1 MVVVKVGICC
11 MDVKLTSKPMQAILN
26 RLRRY
31 DDLEIITFQNSC
43 IFEQPVEAWPI
54 VDFFICFYSS
64 GFPLKKAEEY
74 VQLRS
79 PVCINDVLSQHI
91 LLDRTLVYDMLR
103 SNGIPVPNYQVITDY
118 NNNHD
123 SGAETASSYDF
134 ILGEDRKPDFRR
146 MLMESKCDDP
156 TPAAIFATQNA
167 QDTREDDYKKEKYWG
182 KDDPVQEN
190 DDCIIINGVKIQ
202 KPFVEKPVY
211 SEDHNI
217 YVYYPRSIGG
227 GSKRL
232 FRKIK
237 DRSSKFYPN
246 VSTVRRNGAYIYENF
261 ISTDGADI
269 KVYTVGPDYAHAE
282 ARKAPTVDGRVNRKD
297 GKEVRYHVILNQ
309 QEKEIARKITQI
321 FGQNVCGFDILRTDG
336 ISYVCDVNGWSFV
349 KGNTKYENDCA
360 QIIYE
365 MIQSKLSNHEVSSAS
380 RLLEDNDKMYLNET
394 CGPMEFPGGEYDPS
408 IKKDDRE
415 LKCVLSVIRHGDR
428 APKEKIKLLVT
439 HPAFL
444 TFFQNKDPKH
454 EVKLKSV
461 SQLTEFFRTVD
472 KVLKDK
478 CPSSEIGQAWIP
490 SKYCSPPSPFSSAP
504 DSNGCTCDCDGSCNY
519 TNDCVEI
526 LREIISKLKSSS
538 FSGINRKVQLKPVEW
553 TKISV
558 GDGKTQLVVTKA
570 LLVFKYGGELTK
582 YGINQTR
589 WFGQYFRNTHYPF
602 SGMSCGSLHNLFAH
616 DIKFYT
622 ADEGRVQMT
631 AAVFATAF
639 MNLLP
644 EEVIPTLY
652 AIVWNNKRS
661 NELLEHT
668 TSDSPAVIACKRE
681 INAIM
686 NSDIDFSYENT
697 SLDPDLIIGGVT
709 VRELRELGLAKIG
722 NPYRRMM
729 SLLDAINDLMEQLC
743 FDENC
748 ARNPTACTCG
758 ANASGSST
766 THLKTPTATIS
777 AKASFTSVTPK
788 TPTMAPATTDEKF
801 KRVSGRMCKSLPRTT
816 RYVQLGKI
824 FNQWDRLQ
832 RSIYSKTTRKFDV
845 SKVPDAMD
853 FAEYGYISFH
863 TEPYVKLFKAV
874 YDKAALLGSWIVP
887 QEYGVTE
894 GAKANVAE
902 EVVGPLIRKIICD
915 MHQMLDQRKLRT
927 VSRFYFTSESH
938 LNSLCNFL
946 ELRLGIPFPGQ
957 RIEDYLAHFVFKMYE
972 NTTVPITDP
981 SRFTVEIWHSPGSNA
996 MQNPYPT
1003 RQIDNF
1009 TVQPQ
1014 LFWPKAFTLEEFTS
1028 IFS

>member
-408 IKKDDRE
+408 IK
-415 LKCVLSVIRHGDR
+415 
-428 APKEKIKLLVT
+428 
-439 HPAFL
+439 
-444 TFFQNKDPKH
+444 
-454 EVKLKSV
+454 
-461 SQLTEFFRTVD
+461 
-472 KVLKDK
+472 
-478 CPSSEIGQAWIP
+478 
-490 SKYCSPPSPFSSAP
+490 
-504 DSNGCTCDCDGSCNY
+504 
-519 TNDCVEI
+519 
-526 LREIISKLKSSS
+526 
-538 FSGINRKVQLKPVEW
+538 
-553 TKISV
+553 
-558 GDGKTQLVVTKA
+558 
-570 LLVFKYGGELTK
+570 
-582 YGINQTR
+582 
-589 WFGQYFRNTHYPF
+589 
-602 SGMSCGSLHNLFAH
+602 
-616 DIKFYT
+616 
-622 ADEGRVQMT
+622 
-631 AAVFATAF
+631 
-639 MNLLP
+639 
-644 EEVIPTLY
+644 
-652 AIVWNNKRS
+652 
-661 NELLEHT
+661 
-668 TSDSPAVIACKRE
+668 
-681 INAIM
+681 
-686 NSDIDFSYENT
+686 
-697 SLDPDLIIGGVT
+697 
-709 VRELRELGLAKIG
+709 
-722 NPYRRMM
+722 
-729 SLLDAINDLMEQLC
+729 
-743 FDENC
+743 
-748 ARNPTACTCG
+748 
-758 ANASGSST
+758 
-766 THLKTPTATIS
+766 
-777 AKASFTSVTPK
+777 
-788 TPTMAPATTDEKF
+788 
-801 KRVSGRMCKSLPRTT
+801 
-816 RYVQLGKI
+816 
-824 FNQWDRLQ
+824 
-832 RSIYSKTTRKFDV
+832 
-845 SKVPDAMD
+845 
-853 FAEYGYISFH
+853 
-863 TEPYVKLFKAV
+863 
-874 YDKAALLGSWIVP
+874 
-887 QEYGVTE
+887 
-894 GAKANVAE
+894 
-902 EVVGPLIRKIICD
+902 
-915 MHQMLDQRKLRT
+915 
-927 VSRFYFTSESH
+927 
-938 LNSLCNFL
+938 
-946 ELRLGIPFPGQ
+946 
-957 RIEDYLAHFVFKMYE
+957 
-972 NTTVPITDP
+972 
-981 SRFTVEIWHSPGSNA
+981 
-996 MQNPYPT
+996 
-1003 RQIDNF
+1003 
-1009 TVQPQ
+1009 
-1014 LFWPKAFTLEEFTS
+1014 
-1028 IFS
+1028 